1 MSIQST
7 SVPSVTAELLQSN
20 KRVDCLSLKK
30 PTRAT
35 NYKKILVRSSIF
47 VRDLLL
53 LLKLNCDQ
61 LDRIG
66 GLRSNRGN
74 KQEPD
79 TKLTWMNNWNDIG
92 VERCSEDETRFCYFR
107 QHSCANFQSVTL
119 EKVYPSWA
127 IKKQRSSWFMNPT
140 RNLYPWL
147 VFTVTIKLV
156 YSVMARPSILS
167 TCVLAEQIIHCRKNN
182 MRTQHVQKNP
192 TLPDRKEDSRNILCA
207 FQNAV
212 LG

>member
-1 MSIQST
+1 
-7 SVPSVTAELLQSN
+7 
-20 KRVDCLSLKK
+20 
-30 PTRAT
+30 
-35 NYKKILVRSSIF
+35 
-47 VRDLLL
+47 
-53 LLKLNCDQ
+53 
-61 LDRIG
+61 
-66 GLRSNRGN
+66 
-74 KQEPD
+74 
-79 TKLTWMNNWNDIG
+79 MNNWNDVG
-92 VERCSEDETRFCYFR
+92 VEDRSEDETRFCYFH

-119 EKVYPSWA
+119 EKVYPSSA

-192 TLPDRKEDSRNILCA
+192 TLPDRKEDSRNILCT

-212 LG
+212 LGWEGTSVASRRGRRNL

>member
-7 SVPSVTAELLQSN
+7 SVPLVTAELLQSN
-20 KRVDCLSLKK
+20 KRADCLTLKK

-47 VRDLLL
+47 VRDSLL

-79 TKLTWMNNWNDIG
+79 TKLTWMNNWNNVG
-92 VERCSEDETRFCYFR
+92 VEDRSEDETMFCYFH

-119 EKVYPSWA
+119 EKVYPSSA
-127 IKKQRSSWFMNPT
+127 IKKAAIF
-140 RNLYPWL
+140 L
-147 VFTVTIKLV
+147 VHEPNSELI
-156 YSVMARPSILS
+156 SMACL
-167 TCVLAEQIIHCRKNN
+167 HCD
-182 MRTQHVQKNP
+182 H
-192 TLPDRKEDSRNILCA
+192 
-207 FQNAV
+207 
-212 LG
+212 

>member
-1 MSIQST
+1 
-7 SVPSVTAELLQSN
+7 
-20 KRVDCLSLKK
+20 
-30 PTRAT
+30 
-35 NYKKILVRSSIF
+35 
-47 VRDLLL
+47 
-53 LLKLNCDQ
+53 
-61 LDRIG
+61 
-66 GLRSNRGN
+66 
-74 KQEPD
+74 
-79 TKLTWMNNWNDIG
+79 MNNWNDVG
-92 VERCSEDETRFCYFR
+92 VEDRSEDETRFCYFH

-119 EKVYPSWA
+119 EKVYPSSA
-127 IKKQRSSWFMNPT
+127 IKKQRSSWFINPT

-167 TCVLAEQIIHCRKNN
+167 TCVLVEHIIHCRKNN

-207 FQNAV
+207 FQNVV

>member
-1 MSIQST
+1 MSSQST
-7 SVPSVTAELLQSN
+7 SVPSVTAELLQNN
-20 KRVDCLSLKK
+20 KRSACLTLKK

-47 VRDLLL
+47 VRDSLL
-53 LLKLNCDQ
+53 LLKLNYDQ
-61 LDRIG
+61 LDIIG

-79 TKLTWMNNWNDIG
+79 TKLTWMNNWNG
-92 VERCSEDETRFCYFR
+92 SEDETRFCYFH
-107 QHSCANFQSVTL
+107 QHSCANFQSLAL
-119 EKVYPSWA
+119 EKVYPSLA

-156 YSVMARPSILS
+156 YLVMARPSILS
-167 TCVLAEQIIHCRKNN
+167 TCVLAKQIIHCRKNN
-182 MRTQHVQKNP
+182 MRTQHVQKNHP
-192 TLPDRKEDSRNILCA
+192 PGQKRG
-207 FQNAV
+207 FQEHTV
-212 LG
+212 RVSKCCVRM